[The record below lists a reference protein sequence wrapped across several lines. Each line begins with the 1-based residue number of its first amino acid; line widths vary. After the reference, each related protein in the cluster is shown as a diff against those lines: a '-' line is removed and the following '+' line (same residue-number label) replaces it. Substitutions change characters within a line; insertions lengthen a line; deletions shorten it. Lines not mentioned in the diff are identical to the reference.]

1 LGFDRISLRDAKLI
15 DAWLHNNI
23 YYSECKLDGYAMG
36 DAVAVR
42 LHKLRRKKIE

>member
-1 LGFDRISLRDAKLI
+1 MPGFTT
-15 DAWLHNNI
+15 I
-23 YYSECKLDGYAMG
+23 YIIRSANFDGYAMG